1 MPGSRGTENRQRTV
15 SFPVRL
21 RPDEAEAIREK
32 ARDAGVSLSHFMRDA
47 ALGRRT
53 RSTLDSQI
61 INELRRLGGLLKHQ
75 FTLSGGQYSR
85 ESAAVMVEIK
95 EAVARIGHEGDS
107 STEAE

>member
-32 ARDAGVSLSHFMRDA
+32 ARDASVS
-47 ALGRRT
+47 
-53 RSTLDSQI
+53 I